1 MVRPSDVQEV
11 LQRSPVP
18 LGAGAIAETLG
29 SHWGTVAEL
38 LIALE
43 RQGAIVRQG
52 HGWVVASAAPP
63 VPPATAPRFDT
74 TPSFVQLPGFPNPS
88 A

>member
-1 MVRPSDVQEV
+1 MVRPSDVHEA

-18 LGAGAIAETLG
+18 LGAGALAETLG

-43 RQGAIVRQG
+43 RKGDIVRQG
-52 HGWVVASAAPP
+52 HGWVVARPAVRPPGPEFPLGPAPS
-63 VPPATAPRFDT
+63 PPSGN
-74 TPSFVQLPGFPNPS
+74 PSF
-88 A
+88 

>member
-43 RQGAIVRQG
+43 RQGSIVRQG
-52 HGWVVASAAPP
+52 HGWVVAQPATR
-63 VPPATAPRFDT
+63 PPAFDS
-74 TPSFVQLPGFPNPS
+74 PAGFVQVPGFPNPT

>member
-1 MVRPSDVQEV
+1 MVRPSDVHEA

-18 LGAGAIAETLG
+18 LGAGALAETLG
-29 SHWGTVAEL
+29 SHWGVVAEL

-52 HGWVVASAAPP
+52 HGWVAARAAPRTASIDA
-63 VPPATAPRFDT
+63 PAAQ
-74 TPSFVQLPGFPNPS
+74 VPGFPNPG

>member
-1 MVRPSDVQEV
+1 MVRPADVHEA

-18 LGAGAIAETLG
+18 LGAGALAETLG
-29 SHWGTVAEL
+29 SHWGTIAEM

-52 HGWVVASAAPP
+52 HGWVAARPVASAARQLSFDA
-63 VPPATAPRFDT
+63 PAGAATG
-74 TPSFVQLPGFPNPS
+74 SPGPNP
-88 A
+88 AF